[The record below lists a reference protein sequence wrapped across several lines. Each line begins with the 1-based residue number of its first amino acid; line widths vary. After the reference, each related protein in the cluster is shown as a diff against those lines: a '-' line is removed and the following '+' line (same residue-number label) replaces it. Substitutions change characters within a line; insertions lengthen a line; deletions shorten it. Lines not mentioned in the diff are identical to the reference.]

1 MQVVLPNNFTPRS
14 YQAAVM
20 KYFDEGGKRAFC
32 AWHRRAGK
40 DLGAIHQTGK
50 SMHVRKGTYWHFFP
64 TRAQAKRSI
73 WEGMTKS
80 GERILEQCFPGFIN
94 PKRPGSIVARKNE
107 SEMSIELKC
116 GSSWRLMG
124 TDKTEFVGAGPQ
136 GVVFSE
142 FARSHP
148 KAWDFVRPM
157 LRESGGWAW
166 FITTPRGRNHAK
178 KLFDLASK
186 AGSGWFCDT
195 KTVHDTNLMYASN
208 KSDRELDAE
217 EMMQEEREE
226 GMAEEL
232 ISQEYLVDW
241 SAANIGSVYG
251 KLLNAVEAD
260 GRIELDFEHP
270 NDGVHTSWDLGISD
284 STAIWFWRLS
294 GDAVEFV
301 DFYENHGQPAA
312 HYFGVLREKGYDY
325 VTHWLPH
332 DARARTLVT
341 GTSFHE
347 EAAKELNAEKGTGAV
362 AIGPQLSLEDGIG
375 AARWLLQRPATRF
388 HKRCADGVEAL
399 RGYEYEYDEERK
411 VFSKKPLHNW
421 CSHPADGFRYGAI
434 VRKIA
439 LSMRADPPPPPH
451 KPNVRPLNKSM
462 TLDELFEANQA
473 AGGRERV

>member
-1 MQVVLPNNFTPRS
+1 MEVRLPNNFTPRS

-20 KYFDEGGKRAFC
+20 AYFDAGGRRAFC

-40 DLGAIHQTGK
+40 DLVAIHQTCK
-50 SMHVRKGTYWHFFP
+50 SMHVKKGTYWHFFP

-94 PKRPGSIVARKNE
+94 PKRAGSIVAKKNE

-142 FARSHP
+142 FAQSRP

-166 FITTPRGRNHAK
+166 FITTPRGRNHAQ
-178 KLFDLASK
+178 KLFKDASK
-186 AGSGWFCDT
+186 PDSGWFCDT
-195 KTVHDTNLMYASN
+195 KTVHQTGLTYASN
-208 KSDRELDAE
+208 KDRPDLSPD
-217 EMMQEEREE
+217 EMMDEERAE

-232 ISQEYLVDW
+232 IAQEYLVDW
-241 SAANIGSVYG
+241 TAANIGSIYG
-251 KLLNAVEAD
+251 KFMSALEGRNALDV
-260 GRIELDFEHP
+260 DFEHP
-270 NDGVHTSWDLGISD
+270 NDGVHTSWDLGVSD

-294 GDAVEFV
+294 GDSVEFI
-301 DFYENHGQPAA
+301 DFYENHGQAA
-312 HYFGVLREKGYDY
+312 QHYFDVIEEKGYGY
-325 VTHWLPH
+325 ETHWLPH

-347 EAAKELNAEKGTGAV
+347 EAVKHFADKGCGAV
-362 AIGPQLSLEDGIG
+362 AIGPQLSLRDGIG
-375 AARWLLQRPATRF
+375 AGRWLLQRPATRF
-388 HKRCADGVEAL
+388 HKRCEDGVNAL
-399 RGYEYEYDEERK
+399 RAYEYEYDEDTK
-411 VFSKKPLHNW
+411 TFSTKPLHNW
-421 CSHPADGFRYGAI
+421 ASHPSDGFRYGAI

-439 LSMRADPPPPPH
+439 LSMAPPPLSGPKPPAA
-451 KPNVRPLNKSM
+451 KPLAESL
-462 TLDELFEANQA
+462 TLEELFETNRST
-473 AGGRERV
+473 GRERV

>member
-1 MQVVLPNNFTPRS
+1 MLPNNFMPRP
-14 YQAAVM
+14 YQARAM
-20 KYFDEGGKRAFC
+20 KYFDEGGRRAFC

-40 DLGAIHQTGK
+40 DLGAIHQTCK
-50 SMHVRKGTYWHFFP
+50 MMHVTKGTYWHFFP

-80 GERILEQCFPGFIN
+80 GERILEQCFPGFLN
-94 PKRPGSIVARKNE
+94 PKRPGSIVAKKNE

-148 KAWDFVRPM
+148 RAWDFVRPM

-178 KLFDLASK
+178 KLFDDAGK
-186 AGSGWFCDT
+186 AGSGWFRDT
-195 KTVHDTNLMYASN
+195 QTVHDTGLRYASN
-208 KSDRELDAE
+208 KNDRELTAE

-241 SAANIGSVYG
+241 TAANIGSVYG
-251 KLLNAVEAD
+251 KFMSALEMRAAVDAD
-260 GRIELDFEHP
+260 FQHP

-294 GDAVEFV
+294 GDAVEII
-301 DFYENHGQPAA
+301 DFYENHGHAAA
-312 HYFGVLREKGYDY
+312 HYFDVVEERGYGY
-325 VTHWLPH
+325 ATHWLPH

-347 EAAKELNAEKGTGAV
+347 EAVKEMARRGCGAV
-362 AIGPQLSLEDGIG
+362 AIGPALSLEDGIG
-375 AARWLLQRPATRF
+375 AVRWLLQRAATRF
-388 HKRCADGVEAL
+388 HARCAVGIEAL
-399 RGYEYEYDEERK
+399 RGYEYEFDEELK

-421 CSHPADGFRYGAI
+421 CSHAADAFRGCAV

-439 LSMRADPPPPPH
+439 LTMQPEPTKPAGPIAKPIH
-451 KPNVRPLNKSM
+451 KS
-462 TLDELFEANQA
+462 TSLDELWEANRPR
-473 AGGRERV
+473 GRERI